1 MAQSK
6 ISAAELREKTGLTDR
21 RHRQLADQGYF
32 PAPTR
37 GQYDREKTI
46 DGMFRYYREL
56 LHKKDSKLVKEQYEL
71 TKTKRETAQEEL
83 AALRKL
89 YIKKEEIGP
98 ALRNLS
104 AHQRAVLQRLL
115 ENELGPNLAGHT
127 TAEILQRMKETV
139 DQVCRVFEE
148 GIAEWLIKP
157 TS

>member
-1 MAQSK
+1 
-6 ISAAELREKTGLTDR
+6 
-21 RHRQLADQGYF
+21 
-32 PAPTR
+32 
-37 GQYDREKTI
+37 
-46 DGMFRYYREL
+46 MFRYYREL

-115 ENELGPNLAGHT
+115 ENELRPNLAGHT
-127 TAEILQRMKETV
+127 TAEILQRMKDTV
-139 DQVCRVFEE
+139 DQVCRVFEQ
-148 GIAEWLIKP
+148 GIAVWLIKP
-157 TS
+157 MCRKKRAALSTFYRRAYGRHGARHS